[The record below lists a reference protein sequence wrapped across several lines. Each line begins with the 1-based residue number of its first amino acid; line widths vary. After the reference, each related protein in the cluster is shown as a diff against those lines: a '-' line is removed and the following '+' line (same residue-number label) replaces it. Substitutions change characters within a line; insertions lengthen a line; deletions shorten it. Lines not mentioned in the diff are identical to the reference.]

1 VSRSTG
7 DRRSADRDDPGRP
20 DAAPAAPGAARRA
33 LTRLVRDD
41 PAPADRA
48 VVRRAEAA
56 VHDAEA
62 AAVFLDRVGLD
73 RLRRAAARLDGAP
86 ERTARASLAAFER
99 YRRVAAGNGDGDGDG
114 GPLRD

>member
-20 DAAPAAPGAARRA
+20 DAAPAASGAARRA
-33 LTRLVRDD
+33 LTRLVRND
-41 PAPADRA
+41 PAPDRA

-86 ERTARASLAAFER
+86 ERAARASLAAFER
-99 YRRVAAGNGDGDGDG
+99 YRRVAAGDGDGDG